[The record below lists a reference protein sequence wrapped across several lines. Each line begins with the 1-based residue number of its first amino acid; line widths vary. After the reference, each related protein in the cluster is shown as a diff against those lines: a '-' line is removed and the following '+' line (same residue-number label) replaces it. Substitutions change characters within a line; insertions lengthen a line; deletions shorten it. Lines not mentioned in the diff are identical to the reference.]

1 MHGSGIG
8 INQSPVV
15 AAAYM
20 CVTAVLFLCGKF
32 AIVPAPAPE
41 SMEHSSGIGSP
52 ELAVE

>member
-15 AAAYM
+15 AASYM

-32 AIVPAPAPE
+32 ATVEAAAPE
-41 SMEHSSGIGSP
+41 SMEHSAGIGSA